1 MWSINLDGKS
11 TNDPVGRPIKH
22 KSSELQATGEA
33 TYIDDI
39 PKYPNEAHAAFVL
52 ASVGNCEL
60 DTIDPSPAVVSLGPG
75 LNRPYYASFYFCP
88 I

>member
-1 MWSINLDGKS
+1 MNFLIFCQKVENEQINIL
-11 TNDPVGRPIKH
+11 I
-22 KSSELQATGEA
+22 GEA
-33 TYIDDI
+33 EYIDDI

-60 DTIDPSPAVVSLGPG
+60 DTIDPSPALVSLGPG
-75 LNRPYYASFYFCP
+75 LNSPYYASFYFCP